1 MAAQTDAAAEERE
14 AKVMRRL
21 ASSLEDC
28 GLSMIGKSVA
38 MAYLRK
44 LPEEDMARV
53 RMWWLRRLN
62 KSDPVPPDG
71 TPLRQR
77 GCPEL
82 FEGLRARPV
91 WWRGAEETR
100 TEFPPELA
108 WVAEVEKNAPAMRE
122 ELLKLRGGAEHFQ
135 PYRAPSSEPDAVGGR
150 SATDSGDWNVFYLEL
165 HNIDFEAH
173 RDRCPVTCEV
183 LESVA
188 RTYGHAFFSST
199 AASTHITPHNGPTA
213 KKLRCHLPLLC
224 PAEGCRIR
232 VGDEVVQMR
241 RDKAIIFDD
250 SFNHEAW
257 NDHPEEAR
265 IALIFDVWHPDL
277 STREVKFLSF
287 LQTAAM
293 KRAKA
298 VCAAAGVEGD
308 TFYSVIDQ
316 GRRVRPEDAR
326 VWGAAAAAAAP
337 AGDS

>member
-1 MAAQTDAAAEERE
+1 MSRAHFGYDAAVRDPHRHAIEQ
-14 AKVMRRL
+14 
-21 ASSLEDC
+21 AS
-28 GLSMIGKSVA
+28 
-38 MAYLRK
+38 
-44 LPEEDMARV
+44 
-53 RMWWLRRLN
+53 
-62 KSDPVPPDG
+62 
-71 TPLRQR
+71 RQR
-77 GCPEL
+77 HREL
-82 FEGLRARPV
+82 I
-91 WWRGAEETR
+91 
-100 TEFPPELA
+100 
-108 WVAEVEKNAPAMRE
+108 
-122 ELLKLRGGAEHFQ
+122 
-135 PYRAPSSEPDAVGGR
+135 
-150 SATDSGDWNVFYLEL
+150 SAQ
-165 HNIDFEAH
+165 
-173 RDRCPVTCEV
+173 
-183 LESVA
+183 
-188 RTYGHAFFSST
+188 
-199 AASTHITPHNGPTA
+199 A

-241 RDKAIIFDD
+241 LDKAIIFDD